1 MFKKLFG
8 SNQENTFE
16 SRVERL
22 AKMEPLQ
29 RFAAASG
36 YKNQF
41 FAVLCPAVA
50 GCAANAIIA
59 VFTDDQLPALTKAK
73 DSMRDEIICDLSAFL
88 GWWFL
93 ETYRTRYHP
102 DDDAFDH
109 FDVAYG
115 SLYRPS
121 KRAASDIQR
130 IADIE
135 YDFFSAE
142 QSSAVIE
149 TIYLMVGLS
158 RTRVTLSGRSLLE
171 VGYSN
176 VDPAAEMRVFTHLTD
191 PYDEVE
197 EAMIRAGRLRRG

>member
-73 DSMRDEIICDLSAFL
+73 DSMRDEIIA
-88 GWWFL
+88 
-93 ETYRTRYHP
+93 TYRR
-102 DDDAFDH
+102 FL
-109 FDVAYG
+109 VGG
-115 SLYRPS
+115 SLRPIELGITRTTTPS
-121 KRAASDIQR
+121 TTLMLPTAVCIAPRNALPQTFNESPISNMISFRPNRAAR
-130 IADIE
+130 
-135 YDFFSAE
+135 
-142 QSSAVIE
+142 
-149 TIYLMVGLS
+149 LS
-158 RTRVTLSGRSLLE
+158 RQ
-171 VGYSN
+171 
-176 VDPAAEMRVFTHLTD
+176 F
-191 PYDEVE
+191 
-197 EAMIRAGRLRRG
+197 I